1 MKYIDKIKSLSVDD
15 MAKWLVETSNCFT
28 CSFEEC
34 SGFSTQ
40 CYEGHKLW
48 LESEIVN
55 DDK

>member
-1 MKYIDKIKSLSVDD
+1 MKNIDKIKSLSVDD

-34 SGFSTQ
+34 NGFSTQ